1 MFLNP
6 IKEGSGMFSKRRLIL
21 TLAGLTLLL
30 VSTLQFSACSSS
42 SSSGISIGPNDPF
55 TGLSVSQT
63 IQTPQGSLQKPV
75 EVIRDTWGIPHI
87 YGSTMTDVAFA
98 EGYAEAQDRLFEMDM
113 FRHIADG
120 TLTEYFGNQALNE
133 DIHNRLM
140 GYATIAK
147 IVYDQTSPDLQ
158 GILQSFCNG
167 INFYL
172 DQLAQQVQAN
182 PNAKVLPA
190 EYSTAFMGITIT
202 DIKPFTPQDII
213 AFGKFESYSL
223 TMEDE
228 GTKIHATHYFNAA
241 STTYTSTSSDP
252 GLAHFSGLTYDF
264 ARSEPAEKAP
274 GVPVPNQFSYA
285 TSTTFSLLSYNGFQ
299 PMTVPVSQSG
309 PALQPLQVNQ
319 QAIDGAETFYKSLQ
333 NGPFG
338 FLYKPREAGQIGSN
352 NWVIGPSL
360 TKDGYAILAN
370 DTHLPLYNPP
380 IWYEVHINTAAVGK
394 GNINTIGVVFP
405 LAPGV
410 VIGHND
416 YIAWGD
422 TVFPSDVID
431 VYQDT
436 VVNISGQDYVQY
448 GSQNIP
454 IQTVPMV
461 FHYGGALGK
470 GLSATTVTV
479 DTYYV
484 TIPGHG
490 SMPVYP
496 GSYTPG
502 VSTALEAFTWT
513 GMIPSNELEAFYG
526 IDQAQNLAQFITAQ
540 SYFKVGSQNFVYAD
554 IYGNIYL
561 TDQSSIPIRGQ
572 DTMLSTPNALPS
584 GLPFSDFTYPPY
596 LMLPGTDPNVY
607 WTGNMVPASAVPYVE
622 NPAQGYIATANE
634 DPVGVTYNNEPLNN
648 PYYLGGFYDPGYR
661 AWEID
666 KDIEAAGKGNIDLAY
681 VQNVIQADHT
691 DTYALQILPFLQ
703 KAYTDL
709 QGSIPGNSVT
719 ATAMT
724 YLNAWS
730 SSNNTHPYDS
740 STGLSPSATT
750 EDVNNS
756 IATSIF
762 EGFVQRLF
770 YNIFYDKM
778 QAIGQNRSIN
788 DMILIN
794 TLVTMLQNPTQCATY
809 SPSEGQSTMIDKLD
823 GTGLPYTY
831 TVRSLDQIMI
841 DSLSQGIADLSQPS
855 YTTKGAPT
863 SFGTSDMSQWQWGK
877 LHTLT
882 FSDLISLTGDHEFDL
897 ADPANNNEGYPRP
910 GSMFSVDPGTF
921 GFEMGNDQTTN
932 FYTNYTYGS
941 GPAIRFSVEM
951 KPGAIVGYND
961 LPGGESGEGPDA
973 ANPPKHYGD
982 QIPLWINNQVH
993 PQWFY
998 PKDIIQHVESRTIF
1012 EP

>member
-1 MFLNP
+1 MLSKKHLF
-6 IKEGSGMFSKRRLIL
+6 FS
-21 TLAGLTLLL
+21 LAGLTLLIAS
-30 VSTLQFSACSSS
+30 VLQFSTCSSS
-42 SSSGISIGPNDPF
+42 SSSGVAIGPNDPF
-55 TGLSVSQT
+55 AGLAISQT
-63 IQTPQGSLQKPV
+63 IQTPQGSLQYPV

-87 YGSTMTDVAFA
+87 YGRTMTDVAFA
-98 EGYAEAQDRLFEMDM
+98 QGYAEASDRLFEMDM

-120 TLTEYFGNQALNE
+120 TLTEYFGPQALNE
-133 DIHNRLM
+133 DLHSRLM
-140 GYATIAK
+140 GFPAIAK
-147 IVYDQTSPDLQ
+147 IVYEQTPPDLQ

-167 INFYL
+167 VNFYL
-172 DQLAQQVQAN
+172 SQLAAQAQAD
-182 PNAKVLPA
+182 PTAKVLPA
-190 EYSTAFMGITIT
+190 EYSTALMGITIG
-202 DIKPFTPQDII
+202 DIKPFTPEDMI

-223 TMEDE
+223 TMEGE

-241 STTYTSTSSDP
+241 STTFTSTSPDP

-285 TSTTFSLLSYNGFQ
+285 TSTTFSLLSDNAA
-299 PMTVPVSQSG
+299 PLVPQAQTMNTTN
-309 PALQPLQVNQ
+309 PAPAQPLQLNQ
-319 QAIDGAETFYKSLQ
+319 QAIQGALDFYKSLQ

-338 FLYKPREAGQIGSN
+338 FLYKPREAGEIGSN
-352 NWVIGPSL
+352 NWVISPAL

-380 IWYEVHINTAAVGK
+380 IWYEIQINTAAMGK
-394 GNINTIGVVFP
+394 GGINTIGVVFP
-405 LAPGV
+405 GAPGV

-431 VYQDT
+431 VYQDPI
-436 VVNISGQDYVQY
+436 VHVGGQDYVVY
-448 GSQNIP
+448 GGQNIP
-454 IQTVPMV
+454 VQTVPMI

-470 GLSATTVTV
+470 NLAVTTVTV

-502 VSTALEAFTWT
+502 VSSALEAFTWT
-513 GMIPSNELEAFYG
+513 GMVPSNELEAFYK

-561 TDQSSIPIRGQ
+561 TDQSTIPLRGI
-572 DTMLSTPNALPS
+572 DTMQSTPNVLPS
-584 GLPFSDFTYPPY
+584 GLTFSEFTYPPY
-596 LMLPGTDPNVY
+596 LMLPGSDPNVY
-607 WTGNMVPASAVPYVE
+607 WAGTVPTSAVPYVE

-634 DPVGVTYNNEPLNN
+634 DPVGVTYNNEPQNN
-648 PYYLGGFYDPGYR
+648 PYYLGGFFDPGYR

-666 KDIEAAGKGNIDLAY
+666 RDIEANKGNIDLAY

-703 KAYTDL
+703 TAYNDL
-709 QGSIPGNSVT
+709 ASSIAAGSPT
-719 ATAMT
+719 ATAMN

-730 SSNNTHPYDS
+730 SSSNTHPYDTP
-740 STGLSPSATT
+740 TGLSPSATT
-750 EDVNNS
+750 QDINNS

-762 EGFVQRLF
+762 EAFVQRLF

-788 DMILIN
+788 DMIIIN
-794 TLVTMLQNPTQCATY
+794 TLVTLLQHPTQCATY
-809 SPSEGQSTMIDKLD
+809 SPAEGHSTLLDALVPTTSGYTFSE
-823 GTGLPYTY
+823 
-831 TVRSLDQIMI
+831 RSLDDVMI
-841 DSLSQGIADLSQPS
+841 QSLAEGINDLSQPS
-855 YTTKGAPT
+855 NSTGTPT
-863 SFGTSDMSQWQWGK
+863 SFGTSDMSQWEWGK

-882 FSDLISLTGDHEFDL
+882 YSDLISLTGDNQFNL

-921 GFEMGNDQTTN
+921 GFEMGNLSSTQTK

-951 KPGAIVGYND
+951 KPGAIVGYNV
-961 LPGGESGEGPDA
+961 LPGGESGEGPDP

-982 QIPLWINNQVH
+982 QIPLWVNNEVH

-998 PKDIIQHVESRTIF
+998 PKDIIQHVESRTVF

>member
-1 MFLNP
+1 
-6 IKEGSGMFSKRRLIL
+6 MFSKRHLIL
-21 TLAGLTLLL
+21 SLTGLSLLL
-30 VSTLQFSACSSS
+30 VSTLQFSACSGS
-42 SSSGISIGPNDPF
+42 SSSGTSIGPNDPF
-55 TGLSVSQT
+55 AGLAVSQT
-63 IQTPQGSLQKPV
+63 IQTPQASLQHPV

-87 YGSTMTDVAFA
+87 YGTTITDVAFA
-98 EGYAEAQDRLFEMDM
+98 EGYSEAQDRLFEMDM
-113 FRHIADG
+113 FRHIANG
-120 TLTEYFGNQALNE
+120 TLTEYFGTQALNE
-133 DIHNRLM
+133 DITNRLN
-140 GYATIAK
+140 GFATISQ
-147 IVYDQTSPDLQ
+147 IVWDQTPPDLQ

-172 DQLAQQVQAN
+172 SQLAQQVQAN

-190 EYSTAFMGITIT
+190 EYSTALMGITIT
-202 DIKPFTPQDII
+202 DIKPFTPQDMI

-223 TMEDE
+223 IMEDE

-241 STTYTSTSSDP
+241 SAAFTSTSSDP

-274 GVPVPNQFSYA
+274 GVPLPNQFSYA

-299 PMTVPVSQSG
+299 PMTSPVSLNTA
-309 PALQPLQVNQ
+309 ALQPLQVNQ
-319 QAIDGAETFYKSLQ
+319 QSIDGAEAFYKSLQ

-338 FLYKPREAGQIGSN
+338 FLYKPREAGEIGSN
-352 NWVIGPSL
+352 NWVISPSL

-380 IWYEVHINTAAVGK
+380 IWYEVHINTAAIGK

-405 LAPGV
+405 GAPGV
-410 VIGHND
+410 IIGHND

-436 VVNISGQDYVQY
+436 VVNVSGQDYVMY
-448 GSQNIP
+448 GGQQIP

-461 FHYGGALGK
+461 FHYGGALGR

-484 TIPGHG
+484 SIPGHG
-490 SMPVYP
+490 SMPIWP

-502 VSTALEAFTWT
+502 SSAAIAFTWT
-513 GMIPSNELEAFYG
+513 GLMPSNEFEAFYG
-526 IDQAQNLAQFITAQ
+526 IDQAQNLTQFIAAQ
-540 SYFKVGSQNFVYAD
+540 NHFKVGAQNFVYAD

-561 TDQSSIPIRGQ
+561 TDQSSIPLRGP
-572 DTMLSTPNALPS
+572 DTQLSTANALPS

-607 WTGNMVPASAVPYVE
+607 WAGMVPTSAVPYVE

-648 PYYLGGFYDPGYR
+648 PYYLGGFFDPGYR

-703 KAYTDL
+703 KAYTDMANT
-709 QGSIPGNSVT
+709 ITVT
-719 ATAMT
+719 SNPQIAAAMN
-724 YLNAWS
+724 YLNGWTTS
-730 SSNNTHPYDS
+730 THPYDA
-740 STGLSPSATT
+740 STGMSPSATT
-750 EDVNNS
+750 EDINNS

-809 SPSEGQSTMIDKLD
+809 SSSEGQSTLLD
-823 GTGLPYTY
+823 ALVGSGLPYTY
-831 TVRSLDQIMI
+831 TVRTLDQIMI
-841 DSLSQGIADLSQPS
+841 DSLSQGIADLSRPS

-863 SFGTSDMSQWQWGK
+863 SFGTPDMTQWEWGK

-882 FSDLISLTGDHEFDL
+882 FSDLISLTGDTEFDF

-921 GFEMGNDQTTN
+921 GFSMGNLSSTQTN
-932 FYTNYTYGS
+932 FHTNFTYGS

-951 KPGAIVGYND
+951 KPNAIVGYNV
-961 LPGGESGEGPDA
+961 LPGGESGEGPDP

-998 PKDIIQHVESRTIF
+998 PKDIIANTESRTIF
-1012 EP
+1012 RP

>member
-1 MFLNP
+1 MQSKKHLF
-6 IKEGSGMFSKRRLIL
+6 FS
-21 TLAGLTLLL
+21 LAGLTLL
-30 VSTLQFSACSSS
+30 VISVVQFSACSSS
-42 SSSGISIGPNDPF
+42 SSSGVAIGPNDPF
-55 TGLSVSQT
+55 AGLAVSQT
-63 IQTPQGSLQKPV
+63 IQTPQGSLQYPV

-87 YGSTMTDVAFA
+87 YGRTMTDVAFA
-98 EGYAEAQDRLFEMDM
+98 QGYAEASDRLFEMDM

-120 TLTEYFGNQALNE
+120 TLTEYFGPQALNE
-133 DIHNRLM
+133 DIHSRLM
-140 GYATIAK
+140 GFPAIAK
-147 IVYDQTSPDLQ
+147 IVYDQTPPDLQ

-167 INFYL
+167 VNFYL
-172 DQLAQQVQAN
+172 SQLAAEVQAN
-182 PNAKVLPA
+182 PSAKVLPA
-190 EYSTAFMGITIT
+190 EYSSALMSITIT
-202 DIKPFTPQDII
+202 DIKPFTPEDII

-241 STTYTSTSSDP
+241 ATTFTSTSTDP

-274 GVPVPNQFSYA
+274 GVPVPNPFSYA
-285 TSTTFSLLSYNGFQ
+285 TSTTFSLLSLNTAV
-299 PMTVPVSQSG
+299 MVPQAQTMNTA
-309 PALQPLQVNQ
+309 PAQPLQLNQ
-319 QAIDGAETFYKSLQ
+319 QAIQGALDFYKSLQ

-338 FLYKPREAGQIGSN
+338 FLYKPREAGEIGSN
-352 NWVIGPSL
+352 NWVISPGL

-380 IWYEVHINTAAVGK
+380 IWYEIHLNTAAIGK

-405 LAPGV
+405 GAPGV

-431 VYQDT
+431 VYQDQ
-436 VVNISGQDYVQY
+436 VVNCGGQDCVVYNGQDV
-448 GSQNIP
+448 P
-454 IQTVPMV
+454 VQTVPMV
-461 FHYGGALGK
+461 FHYGGALGR
-470 GLSATTVTV
+470 GLAATTVTI

-513 GMIPSNELEAFYG
+513 GMVPSNELEAFYK

-561 TDQSSIPIRGQ
+561 TDQSTIPLRGP
-572 DTMLSTPNALPS
+572 DTFSYTTNVLPS

-607 WTGNMVPASAVPYVE
+607 WAGTVPTSAVPYVE
-622 NPAQGYIATANE
+622 NPTQGYIATANE
-634 DPVGVTYNNEPLNN
+634 DPVGVTYNNEPQNN

-666 KDIEAAGKGNIDLAY
+666 RDIEADKGNIDLAY

-703 KAYTDL
+703 QAYTDMANT
-709 QGSIPGNSVT
+709 ITVT
-719 ATAMT
+719 SDPQIAQAMN
-724 YLNAWS
+724 YLNEWS
-730 SSNNTHPYDS
+730 SSSNTHPYDTP
-740 STGLSPSATT
+740 TGLSPSATT
-750 EDVNNS
+750 QDINNS
-756 IATSIF
+756 IATSLF

-788 DMILIN
+788 DMIIIN
-794 TLVTMLQNPTQCATY
+794 TLVTLLQHPTQCATY
-809 SPSEGQSTMIDKLD
+809 SPLEGHSTLLDALVPTTSGYTFSE
-823 GTGLPYTY
+823 
-831 TVRSLDQIMI
+831 RSLDNVMI
-841 DSLSQGIADLSQPS
+841 QSLAEGINDLSQPS
-855 YTTKGAPT
+855 NSTGTPT
-863 SFGTSDMSQWQWGK
+863 SFGTSDMSQWEWGK

-882 FSDLISLTGDHEFDL
+882 FSDLISLTGDNQFNL

-921 GFEMGNDQTTN
+921 GFEMGNLSSTQTK
-932 FYTNYTYGS
+932 FYTNYTYNS

-951 KPGAIVGYND
+951 KPNAIVGYNV
-961 LPGGESGEGPDA
+961 LPGGESGEGPDP

-982 QIPLWINNQVH
+982 QIPLWVNNQVH

-998 PKDIIQHVESRTIF
+998 PKDIIQHTESRTIF